1 MVWLLWLLCACRVP
15 DITALIN
22 LQAVELNLVVGAM
35 DQIKNLQG
43 LSKSFLYRLCW
54 LITSPPNNVCDLQ

>member
-1 MVWLLWLLCACRVP
+1 MVWLLCACRVP

-22 LQAVELNLVVGAM
+22 LQAVKLNLVVGAM

-43 LSKSFLYRLCW
+43 LSKSYSDRL
-54 LITSPPNNVCDLQ
+54 IKSPTGMKYHTD